1 MSTKNLG
8 HLWENILSKSHTNAE
23 ETPKQKHLASKESR
37 VSSEDIMLAIIL
49 KELHCYCNSTK
60 YRRIQFLVLC
70 VLTLLLFVATV
81 EFYAD
86 SRTGKPIDVGKQT
99 YTLFIIALF
108 IVQFWVPRHAVEAWH
123 TEGTRRSYQA
133 HPQRYGQNGALLAL
147 TPLTNWRILAGKLSA
162 IVVWAMWGI
171 WLTIPLLALSNY
183 TGGLTVAQLVRC
195 GAVLLVSC
203 IFYALIGVSF
213 ALWNSP
219 IRAKSISYGLVLLIT
234 FLPLVPVSP
243 FNAIPMFTATSPLCA
258 LLSILSADSTQLWV
272 WNIGLFCTL
281 FLLFFPI
288 LLKRMRS

>member
-1 MSTKNLG
+1 
-8 HLWENILSKSHTNAE
+8 
-23 ETPKQKHLASKESR
+23 
-37 VSSEDIMLAIIL
+37 MLAIIL

-60 YRRIQFLVLC
+60 YRRIQFLIIG

-123 TEGTRRSYQA
+123 AEGFQRSYQMR
-133 HPQRYGQNGALLAL
+133 PQGYGQNRALLAL
-147 TPLTNWRILAGKLSA
+147 TPLAHWKILAGKLSA
-162 IVVWAMWGI
+162 IVVWTLWSI

-183 TGGLTVAQLVRC
+183 IGGLTVARLVRC
-195 GAVLLVSC
+195 AAVLLVNC
-203 IFYALIGVSF
+203 IFYAFIGVGF
-213 ALWNSP
+213 ALWHTP
-219 IRAKSISYGLVLLIT
+219 IRAKSISYGLILLTT

-243 FNAIPMFTATSPLCA
+243 FNAIPLFGVMSPLCA
-258 LLSILSADSTQLWV
+258 LLSILNADSTHLWL

-288 LLKRMRS
+288 LLRQIRF